1 MPKKTTRITRPTLM
15 TTWHRKRPQT
25 RQSFVWNVGMHWSR
39 EALNKVGQKQILKD
53 KRKNPR
59 VGSPKPM
66 FYILYYQLGVCHPKW
81 LFQGWSLNQ
90 PEIADLDVT
99 SGLSA
104 APVGPRW
111 DFFSMTRWPWV
122 THVRWTIGISKLVG
136 FNKKSSASG
145 FFMGKRCHRNDLL
158 SNRSRWNRKELVT

>member
-25 RQSFVWNVGMHWSR
+25 RQSFAWNVGMNWSR

-81 LFQGWSLNQ
+81 LFQGWSFNQ

-122 THVRWTIGISKLVG
+122 TTSKNDWDLKIGWFQQEVFCFRIFWWEKGAIEMTSYQIAADEIG
-136 FNKKSSASG
+136 KS
-145 FFMGKRCHRNDLL
+145 
-158 SNRSRWNRKELVT
+158 